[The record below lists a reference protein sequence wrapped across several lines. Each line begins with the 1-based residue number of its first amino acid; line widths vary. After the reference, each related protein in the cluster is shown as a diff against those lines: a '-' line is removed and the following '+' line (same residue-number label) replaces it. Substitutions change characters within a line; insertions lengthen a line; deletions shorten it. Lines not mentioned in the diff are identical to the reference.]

1 MGVYELGLKVDQFQL
16 ASYALTLVQDAG
28 SFTAGNLHHLSSTH
42 PNIQDRVESYAAHV
56 S

>member
-1 MGVYELGLKVDQFQL
+1 MGVYKLELEMDPVQPESSTLI
-16 ASYALTLVQDAG
+16 LVQDVG
-28 SFTAGNLHHLSSTH
+28 SFAAGNLCHLGSTH